1 MSEKLNIMVIP
12 FQKNSAVVVP
22 KKVVDYVLPYAR
34 PLPSSYSHDALVGS
48 IIYQNEKVP
57 IVDLSVLHGA
67 EGSELNDGGH
77 RRLVIIP
84 SLKNH
89 FEFSSYAIIADD
101 APRVFHETKDA
112 MRETNKEVQ
121 APFYS
126 CIELDELPDSELF
139 VLDLEALE
147 NLIFK
152 DEKEL
157 V

>member
-12 FQKNSAVVVP
+12 FRKNSAVVLP

-34 PLPSSYSHDALVGS
+34 PLPSSYSHEALVGS

-57 IVDLSVLHGA
+57 IVDLSVLHDCDGT
-67 EGSELNDGGH
+67 ELNDGGH

-84 SLKNH
+84 CLNDH
-89 FEFSSYAIIADD
+89 MEFGSYAIIADD

-112 MRETNKEVQ
+112 LRETGKEVKE
-121 APFYS
+121 PFYS
-126 CIELDELPDSELF
+126 CIELNELPNTELL

-152 DEKEL
+152 EEKEL